1 MAGSLNGFSGY
12 NSFGLT
18 FTFLSQH
25 FEEAFNL
32 LTEVI
37 RQPSF
42 DKEEMEKRRRLILA
56 SIRQQ
61 EDDLGRLVFKLFRK
75 TLYEKHPYRMDTL
88 GTLDSIQRLTQKDLK
103 EYYQRIVVPENMVLT
118 VVGDVDRKAGPPCRQ
133 ERIWRSQERDPFLTP
148 SIPQEPPLQKK
159 RQS

>member
-1 MAGSLNGFSGY
+1 MAVMVTKGTKSQSNLEIAKKVERMAGSLNGFSGN

-25 FEEAFNL
+25 FEEAFRL

-56 SIRQQ
+56 SIQRQ
-61 EDDLGRLVFKLFRK
+61 EDELGHLVFKLFRK

-88 GTLDSIQRLTQKDLK
+88 GT
-103 EYYQRIVVPENMVLT
+103 
-118 VVGDVDRKAGPPCRQ
+118 A
-133 ERIWRSQERDPFLTP
+133 
-148 SIPQEPPLQKK
+148 
-159 RQS
+159 